1 MEHAQFMKLMNENRR
16 IMYKLCNF
24 YCDTNDHNDVIQ
36 NIMLECWN
44 SVKNFRGDSKFSTW
58 MYAISRNVCIS
69 FRRQQVKR
77 IVAEEL
83 WPDTDVI
90 DEEMGAREKATL
102 QMQEAAKYQTIIDN
116 LNENDRSLLLMYV
129 EGMSYAEISEKVGIS
144 ENSLRVT
151 IHRIKRRLYLRYK
164 EK

>member
-1 MEHAQFMKLMNENRR
+1 MKLMNENRR